1 MVCLSKERMKSKE
14 HWIIYN
20 TYAKGS
26 IVIDSGAVNAI
37 YERKSLLPK
46 GVVEVKG
53 RFLRDSVVFIED
65 IHGKSIA
72 KGVANYSSEEINYI
86 KGNSSKDIENLL
98 GHKNKDEVIHAN
110 NLVIIKGEDHGSIK

>member
-1 MVCLSKERMKSKE
+1 MLL
-14 HWIIYN
+14 
-20 TYAKGS
+20 
-26 IVIDSGAVNAI
+26 GAVNAI